1 MTPGIVTQRFQQAVS
16 LAQQGQDAKALNCL
30 EAFLRARPTHGPAWN
45 LAGCLAMKTGQMQ
58 KAILAFQKSLLFA
71 HRPKETASRL
81 AEAYLETDQPLRAA
95 GLLNSLQAED
105 PHLRLKIARRLQ
117 EQRDW
122 AGAMEVLQRGKS
134 VSGQAAIFEPVIEE
148 LKNQRAKI
156 AFFCG
161 ADGPTFLRDIIRY
174 LEERYPVRCFE
185 GSTPQEMAQLMQWSD
200 VSWFE
205 WATNLAQIGS
215 QLPKAGRMIVRLHR
229 YEAYQPWIREIRWA
243 QVDLLITV
251 GNSHV
256 IEALEQW
263 VPDIR
268 QQVPIVRIPNGVNL
282 DSIPFQN
289 RSRGKRIA
297 FVASVRMVKNPM
309 FLLQCMHCLHQ
320 IDPEYELFIAGKE
333 DDFLLGQYMRH
344 QIKVLGLEQAVHF
357 DGWIGDIPSWLA
369 DKHYLAVTSVIE
381 SQGMGVLEAMAAG
394 IKPVIHNF
402 PGAQEIYGSEFLF
415 NTPEDFCQQILSEE
429 YEPVSYREY
438 VEQRYPISRTLIQID
453 EILGSFEEEFNHI
466 NIDRDIPLINADS
479 VCIGQRPGG
488 V

>member
-1 MTPGIVTQRFQQAVS
+1 MNSGMVTQTFQQAVS
-16 LAQQGQDAKALNCL
+16 LAQQGQDAEALERL
-30 EAFLRARPTHGPAWN
+30 EVFLKARPAHGPAWN

-58 KAILAFQKSLLFA
+58 KAISAFKKSLLFA
-71 HRPKETASRL
+71 NSPKETAANL
-81 AEAYLETDQPLRAA
+81 AEAYLKADQPSRAA
-95 GLLNSLQAED
+95 GLLKSLHTEAPAD
-105 PHLRLKIARRLQ
+105 PHLSLRIARRLQ

-122 AGAMEVLQRGKS
+122 AGAMEVLQRGRS
-134 VSGQAAIFEPVIEE
+134 FSGQAALFERAIEE
-148 LKNQRAKI
+148 LKKKRAQI

-161 ADGPTFLRDIIRY
+161 ADGNTFLRDIVRY

-185 GSTPQEMAQLMQWSD
+185 GSTSQEMAELMKWSD
-200 VSWFE
+200 ISWFE

-215 QLPKAGRMIVRLHR
+215 QLPKVCRTIVRLHR
-229 YEAYQPWIREIRWA
+229 YEAYQPWVKQIRWP

-251 GNSHV
+251 GNSNV
-256 IEALEQW
+256 PEALEQW

-268 QQVPIVRIPNGVNL
+268 NQVPIVRIPNGVKL

-333 DDFLLGQYMRH
+333 DDFLLHQYIRH
-344 QIKVLGLEQAVHF
+344 QMKELGLERTVHF
-357 DGWIGDIPSWLA
+357 DGWIGDIQSWLA

-381 SQGMGVLEAMAAG
+381 SQGMGILEAMAAG
-394 IKPVIHNF
+394 VKPVIHNF
-402 PGAQEIYGSEFLF
+402 PGAREIYGSDFLF
-415 NTPEDFCQQILSEE
+415 NTAEEFCQHILSEE
-429 YEPVSYREY
+429 YAPVSYREF

-453 EILGSFEEEFNHI
+453 EILGSFEQENINNITGIEQQHI
-466 NIDRDIPLINADS
+466 NQDR
-479 VCIGQRPGG
+479 VCVG
-488 V
+488 